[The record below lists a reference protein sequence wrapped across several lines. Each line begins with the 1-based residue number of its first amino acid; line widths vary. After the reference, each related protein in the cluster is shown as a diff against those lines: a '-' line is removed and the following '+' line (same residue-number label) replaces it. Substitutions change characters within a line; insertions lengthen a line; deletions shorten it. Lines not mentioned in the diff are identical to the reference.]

1 MDNKKQLAKIEK
13 CMESSSLCAISR
25 DYIDTFSLYGYPVDA
40 SGELVAIS
48 FIYDFMPDGYKIIR
62 KKDITDVFCGA
73 AERFLDKVIKNEHKD
88 FKPELKNIKLS
99 TMKAL
104 CDELMSSGQIV
115 TLECEDF
122 EENIVLIGKIAS
134 IDGNLVSIKTF
145 DALGVWDKEISSV
158 ELDDI
163 TCITIDNSYV
173 NIISKYLREK

>member
-25 DYIDTFSLYGYPVDA
+25 DYIDTFSLYGYPVGA

-62 KKDITDVFCGA
+62 KKDITGVFCGQP
-73 AERFLDKVIKNEHKD
+73 ERFLDNVIKSEHEG
-88 FKPELKNIKLS
+88 FKPELKDMQLS

-104 CDELMSSGQIV
+104 CDSLMQGGQIV
-115 TLECEDF
+115 TVECEDF

-145 DALGVWDKEISSV
+145 DALGVWDKEVSSV

-163 TCITIDNSYV
+163 TCITIKNSYV
-173 NIISKYLREK
+173 NIISKYLKEK